1 MSKWTDFR
9 DDIVESLQVEEIT
22 EQVKQNLT
30 KQIVE
35 SILPAI
41 KTAADGFTAKI
52 KEQAKTEHGWC
63 KIRDM
68 LVLPLAINGLIYVVE
83 MVLTKTT
90 QKIYLGSRYFYYNQ
104 SKKIDKRVIICY
116 N

>member
-9 DDIVESLQVEEIT
+9 DDIVESLQVEEVT

-35 SILPAI
+35 SILPSV
-41 KTAADGFTAKI
+41 KTVADGFTAKI
-52 KEQAKTEHGWC
+52 KEQAKAETGWC

-68 LVLPLAINGLIYVVE
+68 LVLPLVINGVIYVVE
-83 MVLTKTT
+83 TVLNKTLEKT
-90 QKIYLGSRYFYYNQ
+90 A
-104 SKKIDKRVIICY
+104 
-116 N
+116 

>member
-9 DDIVESLQVEEIT
+9 DDIVESLQVEEVT

-35 SILPAI
+35 SILPAV

-52 KEQAKTEHGWC
+52 KEQTKTEQGWC

-68 LVLPLAINGLIYVVE
+68 FVLPLVINGVIYVVE
-83 MVLTKTT
+83 TVLTKTLEKT
-90 QKIYLGSRYFYYNQ
+90 TT
-104 SKKIDKRVIICY
+104 
-116 N
+116 

>member
-9 DDIVESLQVEEIT
+9 DDIVESLQVEEVT

-41 KTAADGFTAKI
+41 KTAADSFTDKI
-52 KEQAKTEHGWC
+52 KEQAKTETGWC
-63 KIRDM
+63 KIRDL
-68 LVLPLAINGLIYVVE
+68 LVLPLVIEGAIYVGE
-83 MVLTKTT
+83 TVLTKTMEKT
-90 QKIYLGSRYFYYNQ
+90 
-104 SKKIDKRVIICY
+104 V
-116 N
+116 

>member
-22 EQVKQNLT
+22 EQVKRNLT

-35 SILPAI
+35 SILPAV

-52 KEQAKTEHGWC
+52 KEQAKMETGWC
-63 KIRDM
+63 KIRDI
-68 LVLPLAINGLIYVVE
+68 LVLPLVINGLIYVVE
-83 MVLTKTT
+83 MVLTKTMEKT
-90 QKIYLGSRYFYYNQ
+90 T
-104 SKKIDKRVIICY
+104 
-116 N
+116 

>member
-9 DDIVESLQVEEIT
+9 DDIVESLQVEEVT

-52 KEQAKTEHGWC
+52 KEQAKTETGWC

-68 LVLPLAINGLIYVVE
+68 LVLPLLIDGAIYVVE
-83 MVLTKTT
+83 KVLTKTMEKT
-90 QKIYLGSRYFYYNQ
+90 
-104 SKKIDKRVIICY
+104 V
-116 N
+116 

>member
-9 DDIVESLQVEEIT
+9 DDIVESLQVEEVT
-22 EQVKQNLT
+22 EQVKQDLT

-52 KEQAKTEHGWC
+52 KEQAKVETGWC

-83 MVLTKTT
+83 MVLTKTMEKT
-90 QKIYLGSRYFYYNQ
+90 A
-104 SKKIDKRVIICY
+104 
-116 N
+116 

>member
-9 DDIVESLQVEEIT
+9 DDIVESLQVEEVT

-52 KEQAKTEHGWC
+52 KEQAKAETGWC

-68 LVLPLAINGLIYVVE
+68 LVLPLLIDGAIYVVE
-83 MVLTKTT
+83 KVLTKTMEKT
-90 QKIYLGSRYFYYNQ
+90 EK
-104 SKKIDKRVIICY
+104 
-116 N
+116 

>member
-9 DDIVESLQVEEIT
+9 DDIVESLQIEEVT

-35 SILPAI
+35 SILPAV

-52 KEQAKTEHGWC
+52 KEQAKAETGWC

-68 LVLPLAINGLIYVVE
+68 LVLPLVINGVIYVVE
-83 MVLTKTT
+83 TVLNKTMEKT
-90 QKIYLGSRYFYYNQ
+90 A
-104 SKKIDKRVIICY
+104 
-116 N
+116 

>member
-9 DDIVESLQVEEIT
+9 DDIVESLQVEEVT

-35 SILPAI
+35 SILPAV

-52 KEQAKTEHGWC
+52 KEQAKAETGWC

-68 LVLPLAINGLIYVVE
+68 LVLPLVTNGLIYVVE
-83 MVLTKTT
+83 LVLNKTMEKT
-90 QKIYLGSRYFYYNQ
+90 A
-104 SKKIDKRVIICY
+104 
-116 N
+116 

>member
-9 DDIVESLQVEEIT
+9 DDIVESLQVEEVT

-52 KEQAKTEHGWC
+52 KEQAKAETGWC

-68 LVLPLAINGLIYVVE
+68 LVLPLVINGVIYVVE
-83 MVLTKTT
+83 TVLNKTMEKT
-90 QKIYLGSRYFYYNQ
+90 A
-104 SKKIDKRVIICY
+104 
-116 N
+116 

>member
-9 DDIVESLQVEEIT
+9 DDIVESLQVEEVT

-35 SILPAI
+35 AILPTV
-41 KTAADGFTAKI
+41 KTAAEGFTSKI
-52 KEQAKTEHGWC
+52 KEQAKTEQGWC

-68 LVLPLAINGLIYVVE
+68 LVLPLLIDGAIYVVD
-83 MVLTKTT
+83 MVLTKTMEKT
-90 QKIYLGSRYFYYNQ
+90 T
-104 SKKIDKRVIICY
+104 V
-116 N
+116 

>member
-9 DDIVESLQVEEIT
+9 DDIVESLQVEEVT

-41 KTAADGFTAKI
+41 NPEVEKYFTEYAKQRELRI
-52 KEQAKTEHGWC
+52 
-63 KIRDM
+63 
-68 LVLPLAINGLIYVVE
+68 L
-83 MVLTKTT
+83 
-90 QKIYLGSRYFYYNQ
+90 
-104 SKKIDKRVIICY
+104 
-116 N
+116 

>member
-9 DDIVESLQVEEIT
+9 DDIVESLQVEEVT
-22 EQVKQNLT
+22 EQAKEALT

-41 KTAADGFTAKI
+41 KTAADSFTAQI
-52 KEQAKTEHGWC
+52 KEQAKAEQGWC

-68 LVLPLAINGLIYVVE
+68 LVLPLVINGLIYVVE
-83 MVLTKTT
+83 LVLNKTMEKT
-90 QKIYLGSRYFYYNQ
+90 A
-104 SKKIDKRVIICY
+104 
-116 N
+116 

>member
-30 KQIVE
+30 RQIVE
-35 SILPAI
+35 SILPAV
-41 KTAADGFTAKI
+41 KTAATGFTAKI
-52 KEQAKTEHGWC
+52 KDQAKKEQGWC

-68 LVLPLAINGLIYVVE
+68 LVLPLVIDGLIYVVE
-83 MVLTKTT
+83 TVLTKTMEKT
-90 QKIYLGSRYFYYNQ
+90 
-104 SKKIDKRVIICY
+104 V
-116 N
+116 

>member
-9 DDIVESLQVEEIT
+9 DDIVESLQVEEVT

-35 SILPAI
+35 SILPSV
-41 KTAADGFTAKI
+41 KTVADGFTAKI
-52 KEQAKTEHGWC
+52 KEQAKAETGWC

-68 LVLPLAINGLIYVVE
+68 LVLPLVINGVIYVVE
-83 MVLTKTT
+83 TVLNKTMEKT
-90 QKIYLGSRYFYYNQ
+90 A
-104 SKKIDKRVIICY
+104 
-116 N
+116 

>member
-52 KEQAKTEHGWC
+52 KEQAKAETGWC

-83 MVLTKTT
+83 MVLTKTMEKT
-90 QKIYLGSRYFYYNQ
+90 EK
-104 SKKIDKRVIICY
+104 
-116 N
+116 

>member
-9 DDIVESLQVEEIT
+9 DDIVESLQVEEDT

-35 SILPAI
+35 SILPSV
-41 KTAADGFTAKI
+41 KTVADGFTAKI
-52 KEQAKTEHGWC
+52 KEQAKAETGWC

-68 LVLPLAINGLIYVVE
+68 FVLPLVINGVIYVVE
-83 MVLTKTT
+83 TVLTKTLEKT
-90 QKIYLGSRYFYYNQ
+90 TT
-104 SKKIDKRVIICY
+104 
-116 N
+116 

>member
-9 DDIVESLQVEEIT
+9 DDIVESLQVEEVT

-30 KQIVE
+30 RQIVE
-35 SILPAI
+35 SILPAV
-41 KTAADGFTAKI
+41 KTAVDDFVGKI
-52 KEQAKTEHGWC
+52 KEQARTEKGWC

-83 MVLTKTT
+83 MVLTKTMEKT
-90 QKIYLGSRYFYYNQ
+90 A
-104 SKKIDKRVIICY
+104 
-116 N
+116 

>member
-9 DDIVESLQVEEIT
+9 DDIVESLQVKEVT

-35 SILPAI
+35 SILPSV
-41 KTAADGFTAKI
+41 KTVADGFTAKI
-52 KEQAKTEHGWC
+52 KEQAKAETGWC

-68 LVLPLAINGLIYVVE
+68 FVLPLVINGVIYVVE
-83 MVLTKTT
+83 TVLTKTLEKT
-90 QKIYLGSRYFYYNQ
+90 IT
-104 SKKIDKRVIICY
+104 
-116 N
+116 

>member
-9 DDIVESLQVEEIT
+9 DDIVESLQVEEVT

-41 KTAADGFTAKI
+41 KTAASSFTSKI
-52 KEQAKTEHGWC
+52 KEQAKTETGWC
-63 KIRDM
+63 KVRDL
-68 LVLPLAINGLIYVVE
+68 LVLPLVIEGAIYVIE
-83 MVLTKTT
+83 TVLTKTMEKT
-90 QKIYLGSRYFYYNQ
+90 
-104 SKKIDKRVIICY
+104 V
-116 N
+116 

>member
-9 DDIVESLQVEEIT
+9 DDIGESLQVEDVT

-35 SILPAI
+35 SILPSV
-41 KTAADGFTAKI
+41 KTVADGFTAKI
-52 KEQAKTEHGWC
+52 KEQAKAETGWC

-68 LVLPLAINGLIYVVE
+68 FVLPLVINGVIYVVE
-83 MVLTKTT
+83 TVLTKTLEKT
-90 QKIYLGSRYFYYNQ
+90 IT
-104 SKKIDKRVIICY
+104 
-116 N
+116 

>member
-1 MSKWTDFR
+1 MSQWTDFR

-52 KEQAKTEHGWC
+52 KEQAKTETGWC

-68 LVLPLAINGLIYVVE
+68 LVLPLLIDGAIYVVE
-83 MVLTKTT
+83 KVLTKTMEKT
-90 QKIYLGSRYFYYNQ
+90 
-104 SKKIDKRVIICY
+104 V
-116 N
+116 

>member
-9 DDIVESLQVEEIT
+9 DDIVESLQVEEVT

-52 KEQAKTEHGWC
+52 KEQAKTETGWC

-83 MVLTKTT
+83 MVLTKTMEKT
-90 QKIYLGSRYFYYNQ
+90 A
-104 SKKIDKRVIICY
+104 
-116 N
+116 

>member
-9 DDIVESLQVEEIT
+9 DDIVESLQVEEVT

-52 KEQAKTEHGWC
+52 KEQAKTETGWC
-63 KIRDM
+63 KVRDM
-68 LVLPLAINGLIYVVE
+68 LVLPLVINGLIHVVE
-83 MVLTKTT
+83 TVLTKTMEKT
-90 QKIYLGSRYFYYNQ
+90 
-104 SKKIDKRVIICY
+104 V
-116 N
+116 